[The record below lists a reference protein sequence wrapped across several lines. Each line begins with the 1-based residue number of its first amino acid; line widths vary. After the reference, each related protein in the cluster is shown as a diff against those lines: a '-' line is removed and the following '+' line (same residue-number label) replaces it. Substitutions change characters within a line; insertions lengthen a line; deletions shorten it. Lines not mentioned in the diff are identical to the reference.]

1 MTRPRAA
8 EVFIRRAHA
17 RDAAYIADN
26 LRAADRA
33 ELRASGAGDARR
45 AIERSIAVSVYAWTA
60 EVGGQPAMVFGVRA
74 GGDDL
79 FSPVG
84 IPWAL
89 GTDAVAANQRA
100 LVALAPGYIREMLR
114 AFPTLI
120 NYVHAENVRAV
131 RWLKRAGFT
140 LDPAQPVASGA
151 LFHRFILRG

>member
-1 MTRPRAA
+1 M
-8 EVFIRRAHA
+8 
-17 RDAAYIADN
+17 RDAVYLADN
-26 LRAADRA
+26 LRAADQA
-33 ELRASGAGDARR
+33 ELHAAGVSDATGFQRV
-45 AIERSIAVSVYAWTA
+45 IERSISVSVYAWTA
-60 EVGGQPAMVFGVRA
+60 EVGGQPAMAFGVRA

-89 GTDAVAANQRA
+89 GTDAVASNQRA
-100 LVALAPGYIREMLR
+100 LAALAPGYIREMLR

-120 NYVHAENVRAV
+120 NHVHAENVRAV

-140 LDPAQPVASGA
+140 IEPAQPVASGA